1 MNKIM
6 NKLIAGLILSINSP
20 FILASSA
27 DDPLISKVM
36 INKFELGLSNSSK
49 PSVLEAEAWI
59 GKDLSKFWVKV
70 DLESA
75 NGKVEESEI
84 QLLYSKALYPFWDLQ
99 LGLRQDISPSPEQS
113 YFAIGMKGLAPYMVE
128 IDSALYFSDTGQ
140 IGIRLNTE
148 IERLITQKLIV
159 SRELGINIY
168 TQDEPS
174 IERGSGLSDLEVG
187 VRMRYEYKREIAPY
201 IGFNW
206 TKKIGKTADY
216 SKASGNTTSDSN
228 VVLGV
233 KAWF

>member
-1 MNKIM
+1 M
-6 NKLIAGLILSINSP
+6 
-20 FILASSA
+20 
-27 DDPLISKVM
+27 
-36 INKFELGLSNSSK
+36 
-49 PSVLEAEAWI
+49 
-59 GKDLSKFWVKV
+59 
-70 DLESA
+70 
-75 NGKVEESEI
+75 
-84 QLLYSKALYPFWDLQ
+84 
-99 LGLRQDISPSPEQS
+99 
-113 YFAIGMKGLAPYMVE
+113 
-128 IDSALYFSDTGQ
+128 
-140 IGIRLNTE
+140 
-148 IERLITQKLIV
+148 IV

-216 SKASGNTTSDSN
+216 SKKSGNTTSDSN